1 MKIEVLGTG
10 CSRCDALLKAAQEA
24 AAKMGPSANIEV
36 TKVADVNY
44 FMQKGV
50 FMTPGLVIDG
60 RVVSMGKLLTV
71 EEIFQQIKE
80 NM

>member
-10 CSRCDALLKAAQEA
+10 CRRCDELYDNARQAASRMA
-24 AAKMGPSANIEV
+24 PAMSIEV

-44 FMQKGV
+44 FIQKGV

-60 RVVSMGKLLTV
+60 RVVSMGKLLNV
-71 EEIFQQIKE
+71 EEIVQNIKE

>member
-10 CSRCDALLKAAQEA
+10 CRRCDELYDNARQAASQMA
-24 AAKMGPSANIEV
+24 PAMSIEV

-44 FMQKGV
+44 FIQKGV

-60 RVVSMGKLLTV
+60 RVVSIGKLLNV
-71 EEIFQQIKE
+71 EDIVQHIKE